1 MTGISNRRG
10 FLTTMIGA
18 CAVAPVDLRVGADRH
33 Q

>member
-18 CAVAPVDLRVGADRH
+18 CADRSGDLRVGADRH